1 METGAL
7 LYFKKD
13 DDYLETC
20 PECGIIEYEGCQC
33 GLMEEEQMS
42 WGISPHEVR
51 TTERLPCWRC
61 GMKTINEDE
70 LCDLCY
76 DELEEE

>member
-1 METGAL
+1 
-7 LYFKKD
+7 
-13 DDYLETC
+13 
-20 PECGIIEYEGCQC
+20 
-33 GLMEEEQMS
+33 MS